1 MKNTTKSQVIPW
13 QIGVTLLAVA
23 VLNSGLMLISTF
35 IENIKV
41 IWFLFYLCKILSLFV
56 EVAGLGAAILYLAKK
71 QTANTALVLL
81 TAAGCNGIPL
91 VAAAIR
97 ESFVYADIDIGGALI
112 AYIAAAF
119 ANILISLLVHTAALL
134 FIWVIFFRREK
145 EPLKPQPQFRART
158 VLQRANLTG
167 LFVLAAYQLFGLV
180 PDTVSFIVDYWPNIY
195 PNEIGSIIF
204 DFVFLF
210 ASLALGY
217 LFMYLIQL
225 LLTPEE

>member
-1 MKNTTKSQVIPW
+1 MKNTTKTEVIPW
-13 QIGVTLLAVA
+13 QIGVALLAVA
-23 VLNSGLMLISTF
+23 ALNSGLMLISTF
-35 IENIKV
+35 TENVHLIQ
-41 IWFLFYLCKILSLFV
+41 LLYYLCKILSLFV

-71 QTANTALVLL
+71 QMGNTALILL

-91 VAAAIR
+91 LAAAIR
-97 ESFVYADIDIGGALI
+97 ESFVYVDIDIEGALI
-112 AYIAAAF
+112 AYIAAAL

-134 FIWVIFFRREK
+134 FIWVIFFRRIEK
-145 EPLKPQPQFRART
+145 PIKPQPQFRART

-167 LFVLAAYQLFGLV
+167 LFVLGAYQLFGLV

-195 PNEIGSIIF
+195 PNEVASMIF

-217 LFMYLIQL
+217 VFMYLIQL
-225 LLTPEE
+225 MLTPEE